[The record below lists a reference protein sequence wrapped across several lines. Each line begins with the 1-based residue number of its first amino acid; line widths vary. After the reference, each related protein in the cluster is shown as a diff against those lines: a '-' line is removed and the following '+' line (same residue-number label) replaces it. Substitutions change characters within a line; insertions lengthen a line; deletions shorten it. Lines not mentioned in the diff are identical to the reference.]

1 MKSYAREWKGERKDM
16 DSVLGWLTVTAGVF
30 YFFGV
35 LFRQGVLEL
44 EERSAASER
53 AWQEAG
59 K

>member
-1 MKSYAREWKGERKDM
+1 M
-16 DSVLGWLTVTAGVF
+16 DSVLGWLIVAAAVF

-44 EERSAASER
+44 EERSTAGEK
-53 AWQEAG
+53 AWQEVG

>member
-1 MKSYAREWKGERKDM
+1 M

-44 EERSAASER
+44 EERHAASEH
-53 AWQEAG
+53 AWKEEG
-59 K
+59 L

>member
-1 MKSYAREWKGERKDM
+1 M
-16 DSVLGWLTVTAGVF
+16 DSVLGWLTVTAAAF

-35 LFRQGVLEL
+35 IFRQGVLEL
-44 EERSAASER
+44 EDRHAASER

>member
-1 MKSYAREWKGERKDM
+1 M
-16 DSVLGWLTVTAGVF
+16 DSVLGWLTVTAGAF

-53 AWQEAG
+53 AWEEAG

>member
-1 MKSYAREWKGERKDM
+1 M
-16 DSVLGWLTVTAGVF
+16 DSVLGWLTVTSGVF

-53 AWQEAG
+53 AWEKEG
-59 K
+59 L

>member
-1 MKSYAREWKGERKDM
+1 M

-30 YFFGV
+30 YLFGV
-35 LFRQGVLEL
+35 FFRQGVLEL
-44 EERSAASER
+44 EERSTASER

>member
-1 MKSYAREWKGERKDM
+1 M

-35 LFRQGVLEL
+35 IFRHGVLEL
-44 EERSAASER
+44 VERSAESER

>member
-1 MKSYAREWKGERKDM
+1 M

-30 YFFGV
+30 YLFGV
-35 LFRQGVLEL
+35 FFRQGVLEL

-53 AWQEAG
+53 AWQEAE

>member
-1 MKSYAREWKGERKDM
+1 M

-30 YFFGV
+30 NFFGV

-44 EERSAASER
+44 EARSAASER